1 MKKTRLVLDTNILV
15 YGLNEESKYFDKI
28 RTVLNGNQYSFF
40 VTTKTISEFVSVLS
54 KLGRYEV
61 IENELPT
68 ILRQFKIIF
77 PTKRSIQIFQRL
89 IIKYKPVGNR
99 VFDFEIVSIML
110 SKRIKNLFSFNVKDF
125 KDIEEIKLLDE

>member
-15 YGLNEESKYFDKI
+15 YGLNEESKHFDKI